1 MKNVFGSDESGKHM
15 QDRPEGKRQR
25 GQLDAYLSRCRVLE
39 PESVAV
45 KGTDTRTMVMEERT
59 GLEAE

>member
-1 MKNVFGSDESGKHM
+1 M

-59 GLEAE
+59 GLEAD